1 MILSIHEPDAEAAAE
16 EALLRGGIVALPT
29 ETVYGL
35 ATILREDAL
44 AALLEAKRRDPARG
58 MALLVTSLA
67 QAENLAVV
75 PDAARRLAA
84 RFWPGPLTLV
94 LRARAGLPLPVE
106 VVGEGGTLAFRAP
119 DHPTPRGLA
128 ARLGPLVLTSANRS
142 GEAEL
147 ETGAQIVEVFGAAVA
162 LVLDGGP
169 PRHGQP
175 STVVD
180 LSGADQI
187 PHIVRAGP
195 ISSEA
200 VAEALR

>member
-1 MILSIHEPDAEAAAE
+1 M
-16 EALLRGGIVALPT
+16 
-29 ETVYGL
+29 
-35 ATILREDAL
+35 
-44 AALLEAKRRDPARG
+44 
-58 MALLVTSLA
+58 
-67 QAENLAVV
+67 VV
-75 PDAARRLAA
+75 
-84 RFWPGPLTLV
+84 
-94 LRARAGLPLPVE
+94 
-106 VVGEGGTLAFRAP
+106 
-119 DHPTPRGLA
+119 A